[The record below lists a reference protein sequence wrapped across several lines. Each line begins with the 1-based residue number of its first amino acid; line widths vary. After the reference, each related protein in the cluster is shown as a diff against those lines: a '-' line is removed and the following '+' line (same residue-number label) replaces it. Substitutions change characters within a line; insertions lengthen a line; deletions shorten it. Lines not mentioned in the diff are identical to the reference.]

1 MQNTQEFKLT
11 MSNTKQMSNTKNFKI
26 TISNTKYTCVRLNKY
41 ICYMKIIVVILIGLL
56 LTGCKSTSRCDAYSK
71 TDIRK

>member
-11 MSNTKQMSNTKNFKI
+11 MSNTKQ
-26 TISNTKYTCVRLNKY
+26 ISNTKYTYVRLNKY